1 MIPKLIWRWQTSSS
15 ALTKLCALEV
25 QKMFCV
31 ERSDGPDIWFK
42 EQCFESEFKA
52 FTNARAKSL
61 DTFKLYRVVY
71 ESPDLQA
78 MCGGFQK
85 GERSWLKVTDSLD
98 KYWCLNSRN
107 SLV

>member
-31 ERSDGPDIWFK
+31 ERSDGPDQWVQEKCFK
-42 EQCFESEFKA
+42 TEFKA

-61 DTFKLYRVVY
+61 NTFGLYRVMY
-71 ESPDLQA
+71 ESTGNSGEVLRIS
-78 MCGGFQK
+78 K
-85 GERSWLKVTDSLD
+85 GRAILAEGDR
-98 KYWCLNSRN
+98 
-107 SLV
+107 LVG

>member
-61 DTFKLYRVVY
+61 NTFELYRVVY
-71 ESPDLQA
+71 ESPGHSGEVLRIS
-78 MCGGFQK
+78 K
-85 GERSWLKVTDSLD
+85 GRAILAEGDR
-98 KYWCLNSRN
+98 
-107 SLV
+107 LVG